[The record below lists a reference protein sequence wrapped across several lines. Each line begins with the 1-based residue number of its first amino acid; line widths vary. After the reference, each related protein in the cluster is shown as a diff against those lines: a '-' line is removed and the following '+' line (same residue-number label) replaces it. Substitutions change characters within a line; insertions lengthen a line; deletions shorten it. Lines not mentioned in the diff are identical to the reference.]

1 MSEKKLMLVDG
12 NSILNRG
19 FYGLQG
25 NKLLATSDG
34 LYTNAV
40 LAFINI
46 LYKYLEEEKP
56 EYLCVAFDLRV
67 PTFRHKEFEGYKA
80 KRKVMPHELVVQV
93 PIIKQVLDALNIRRL
108 EYEGYEADD
117 ILGSISLCAEA
128 RGIQVIIITGDRDSL
143 QLATE
148 TTRIKLPITRAGRT
162 ETEEYDYGRVVERY
176 SVTPV
181 QFIDVKGLMGDQSD
195 NIPGVPGIGEKT
207 AIDLIKK
214 FGSIENVYDNVDHV
228 DKISVKEKLL
238 ANRELAFMSKRL
250 ATIDRQMPHLCDV
263 EDLKRGQPDQTVLYE
278 LFKRLEFK
286 SLIEKFKLD
295 KNSDMVEEVYIQKQV
310 KCICDIN
317 ELKALKEIILSS
329 KEFSIYYFFDKA
341 ESFDIRLTGLS
352 ISWGDGQ
359 SSYISLCEYINE
371 EGFLNE
377 FRDIFED
384 GSILKFGHDLKG
396 LSTYLKSKGIKLN
409 GISFDTLI
417 GAYIIDP
424 SRNSYTISELMEEYF
439 HVKIQSIESLAGK
452 GKNYIPFN
460 KIPVEKISQ
469 MAGAYS
475 EAVLSLRKY
484 FNNVMS
490 ENGQQELYY
499 EIELPLVEVLSEMEY
514 WGFRVNMYDLKSF
527 SIELQEKIS
536 SLTLEIFRLAGEE
549 FNINSTKQLG
559 VILFEKLG
567 LPALKKTKT
576 GYSTDAEVLEQLS
589 TSHEVVPMLLEYRQH
604 MKLKST
610 YVEGL
615 LSVINPNTGRIHS
628 SFNQTVTAT
637 GRISS
642 TEPNLQNIP
651 IKLEM
656 GRKIRKVFVPENSDY
671 VLLDADYSQI
681 ELRILAHITNDENMI
696 SAFVNNEDIHTSTA
710 SRIFD
715 VQMDSVTSAMR
726 SRAKTVNFGIVYGI
740 GEFSLSK
747 DLGITRK
754 EAKKYIDEYLD
765 EYPRVRQYM
774 HEVIEK
780 GIELGY
786 VTTLFNRRRYLP
798 ELKSSNHAIRS
809 FGERMAMNTPI
820 QGSAADIIK
829 IAMVRVHREL
839 KRRNMKSRLILQV
852 HDELI
857 IETFREE
864 EEKVAAILKNSMENA
879 AQLSVSLS
887 VEVKSGNNWYE
898 TK

>member
-1 MSEKKLMLVDG
+1 
-12 NSILNRG
+12 
-19 FYGLQG
+19 
-25 NKLLATSDG
+25 
-34 LYTNAV
+34 
-40 LAFINI
+40 
-46 LYKYLEEEKP
+46 
-56 EYLCVAFDLRV
+56 
-67 PTFRHKEFEGYKA
+67 
-80 KRKVMPHELVVQV
+80 
-93 PIIKQVLDALNIRRL
+93 
-108 EYEGYEADD
+108 
-117 ILGSISLCAEA
+117 
-128 RGIQVIIITGDRDSL
+128 
-143 QLATE
+143 
-148 TTRIKLPITRAGRT
+148 
-162 ETEEYDYGRVVERY
+162 
-176 SVTPV
+176 
-181 QFIDVKGLMGDQSD
+181 
-195 NIPGVPGIGEKT
+195 
-207 AIDLIKK
+207 
-214 FGSIENVYDNVDHV
+214 
-228 DKISVKEKLL
+228 
-238 ANRELAFMSKRL
+238 
-250 ATIDRQMPHLCDV
+250 
-263 EDLKRGQPDQTVLYE
+263 
-278 LFKRLEFK
+278 
-286 SLIEKFKLD
+286 
-295 KNSDMVEEVYIQKQV
+295 
-310 KCICDIN
+310 
-317 ELKALKEIILSS
+317 
-329 KEFSIYYFFDKA
+329 
-341 ESFDIRLTGLS
+341 
-352 ISWGDGQ
+352 
-359 SSYISLCEYINE
+359 
-371 EGFLNE
+371 
-377 FRDIFED
+377 
-384 GSILKFGHDLKG
+384 
-396 LSTYLKSKGIKLN
+396 
-409 GISFDTLI
+409 
-417 GAYIIDP
+417 
-424 SRNSYTISELMEEYF
+424 
-439 HVKIQSIESLAGK
+439 
-452 GKNYIPFN
+452 
-460 KIPVEKISQ
+460 
-469 MAGAYS
+469 
-475 EAVLSLRKY
+475 
-484 FNNVMS
+484 
-490 ENGQQELYY
+490 
-499 EIELPLVEVLSEMEY
+499 
-514 WGFRVNMYDLKSF
+514 
-527 SIELQEKIS
+527 
-536 SLTLEIFRLAGEE
+536 
-549 FNINSTKQLG
+549 
-559 VILFEKLG
+559 
-567 LPALKKTKT
+567 
-576 GYSTDAEVLEQLS
+576 
-589 TSHEVVPMLLEYRQH
+589 